1 VQDALDGREPSAVAA
16 ALIDGSALSDAESTA
31 AALEGGS
38 LSLDDPAVQ
47 VAVAF
52 VSHLLDFQSASAGL
66 TARENELAGDLG
78 RARFAVYGTE
88 VPPDA
93 TFSLRLADG
102 VVKGYEYNGTVAP
115 PYTTF
120 YGMYDRYYGFMD
132 DPTSEWALPERWQN
146 PPESFDMETPINF
159 VSTADITG
167 GNSGSPVINS
177 KLEIVGLIFDGN
189 IESLSGDYIH
199 LPDKSRAVAVDA
211 RGILEA
217 LDDIYG
223 ADRLVLELRGTQF
236 VPSEEEADNL

>member
-1 VQDALDGREPSAVAA
+1 VADAILS
-16 ALIDGSALSDAESTA
+16 GSALADAASTA
-31 AALEGGS
+31 AAVEDGS
-38 LSLDDPAVQ
+38 LSMEDPAI
-47 VAVAF
+47 ALASAF
-52 VSHLLDFQSASAGL
+52 VPRLLDYQSATAGL
-66 TARENELAGDLG
+66 TARETELAGDLG
-78 RARFAVYGTE
+78 RARYAVYGTD

-102 VVKGYEYNGTVAP
+102 VVKGYDYNGTIAP
-115 PYTTF
+115 PYVTF

-132 DPTSEWALPERWQN
+132 DPNSEWELPARWQT
-146 PPESFDMETPINF
+146 PPAAFDLETPINF

-189 IESLSGDYIH
+189 IESLSGDYIY
-199 LPDKSRAVAVDA
+199 LPETNRAVSVDA
-211 RGILEA
+211 RGMIEA

-236 VPSEEEADNL
+236 VPSEEEADALSSSE